1 MVFVRS
7 VNVAEK
13 RVIEEFLRSNM
24 QESGARGVVI
34 GLSGGLDSAVCAA
47 LCAGVL
53 PKEDVLLVFM
63 PGDTTPEEDFGDV
76 DRIAEHLGLRL
87 HTIPIG
93 ETTEALISQIS
104 QQYPM
109 GSGSSELNPSA
120 RINLKPRVRMTI
132 LFYLANL
139 SNLLV
144 IGTSNKS
151 ELLAGYFT
159 KYGDGASD
167 LALIG
172 DLYKTQVFQLGELL
186 DLPAWLLRK
195 TPSPGLSPGVNDEDE
210 LGISYSLLDQLLA
223 GFDLGYDDDYVARKV
238 GADPAEARRI
248 RRMIHSTIHKRR
260 FPRIPKLGLNTVGI
274 DRKEF

>member
-159 KYGDGASD
+159 KYGDGGSD

-172 DLYKTQVFQLGELL
+172 DIYKTQVFQLGELL